1 MLASS
6 LISPW
11 RNKDPR
17 AVKDGAQMEYVYIP
31 PPLPTFGR
39 WCALRQKF
47 PDESVL
53 RTLEYERLETA
64 NIHGRV
70 LDIGGGRKACTK
82 PFFEQVDELDSVN
95 IDPEIEPTYHV
106 EPDAPFPV
114 EDGIYDVVVCLN
126 TLEHI
131 YSAEFVLQEAF
142 RVLKPNGVIFISVPF
157 IFRIHAH
164 PDDFFRGTPSW
175 WKETMRR
182 AGFSR
187 MEIQPLIW
195 GRYTTAG
202 MISGYRGLLPATLQR
217 ECSYL
222 KDLLYAVLVFRGV
235 DRYEGRRGKRICA
248 VSPGWFITATK

>member
-1 MLASS
+1 
-6 LISPW
+6 
-11 RNKDPR
+11 
-17 AVKDGAQMEYVYIP
+17 MEYVYTP

-39 WCALRQKF
+39 WRALRRKF
-47 PDESVL
+47 PGESVL
-53 RTLEYERLETA
+53 RALEYERLETA
-64 NIHGRV
+64 DIHGRV
-70 LDIGGGRKACTK
+70 LDIGGGRKARTGSFIK
-82 PFFEQVDELDSVN
+82 QVDELDSVN
-95 IDPEIEPTYHV
+95 IAPEIEPTYLV

-114 EDGIYDVVVCLN
+114 EDGAYDTAVCLN
-126 TLEHI
+126 TLEHV
-131 YSAEFVLQEAF
+131 YGAESVLREIL
-142 RVLKPNGVIFISVPF
+142 RVLKPNGVVLISVPF

-187 MEIQPLIW
+187 MELQPLVW

-202 MISGYRGLLPATLQR
+202 MISGYRGLLPAALQQ

-222 KDLLYAVLVFRGV
+222 KDVLYAVLVFRGV
-235 DRYEGRRGKRICA
+235 DRYEGRRGRRICA